1 MTISGD
7 KSWHS
12 PGFESTVAL
21 VALREQ
27 GNIIQRA
34 SRFGV
39 RPKRMTVIEAASED
53 CV

>member
-1 MTISGD
+1 MMIIGD
-7 KSWHS
+7 IRWHS
-12 PGFESTVAL
+12 PGFESTAAL

-27 GNIIQRA
+27 GSIIQQA

-39 RPKRMTVIEAASED
+39 RPKRMTVIDAASED